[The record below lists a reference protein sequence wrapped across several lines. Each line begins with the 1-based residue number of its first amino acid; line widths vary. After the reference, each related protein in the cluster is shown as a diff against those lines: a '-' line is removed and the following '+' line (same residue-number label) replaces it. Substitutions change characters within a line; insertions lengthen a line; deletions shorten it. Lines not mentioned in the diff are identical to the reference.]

1 MTTTKYSRVPYPCGE
16 MAPENRD
23 VRVLVISG
31 SMGSGKTTVLGEA
44 SDILTA
50 LDVPHA
56 AIDLDALGLAH
67 LPPGSPD
74 DLTFQN
80 LEAVWRN
87 YLATGVRRLLIAC
100 AMESSDSLR
109 LRKALDGASILTCRL
124 TAGLE
129 TMRQRVRVREPGML
143 QEAYVA
149 RVAELE
155 ARLNDA
161 RTEDFFVSNDAR
173 PVTEVARAMLA
184 LAGWLS

>member
-1 MTTTKYSRVPYPCGE
+1 MSPPD
-16 MAPENRD
+16 PH

-31 SMGSGKTTVLGEA
+31 SMGAGKTTVLGEA

-50 LDVPHA
+50 LNIPHA
-56 AIDLDALGLAH
+56 AIDLDLLGLAH
-67 LPPGSPD
+67 LPPGAPD
-74 DLTFQN
+74 DLTFRN

-87 YLATGVRRLLIAC
+87 YLGTGVRRLLIAG
-100 AMESSDSLR
+100 AVESADRPR
-109 LRKALDGASILTCRL
+109 LRQALCGASILTCRL

-129 TMRQRVRVREPGML
+129 TMRQRVRSREPGML

-161 RTEDFFVSNDAR
+161 RAEDFSISNEAR
-173 PVTEVARAMLA
+173 PVTDVARAMLA
-184 LAGWLS
+184 LAGWL